1 MKTWVRLVL
10 KLLRNKTTLDFSRQ
24 LVSPSNC
31 SGHAR
36 ILRNIF
42 DLSAERLHQL
52 HFLHGISM
60 RHAENN
66 TITASGAD
74 QRQSYSCVA
83 GSWLNYCGPVAK
95 DAALFSIENHPQRYS
110 IFYRPPGIE
119 PFEFCINLGKG
130 WWCEP

>member
-60 RHAENN
+60 RVLHKPGQGVLVRTVINGGEECYRPDRECFQRRRV
-66 TITASGAD
+66 SSRGAD
-74 QRQSYSCVA
+74 VSKSNQS
-83 GSWLNYCGPVAK
+83 
-95 DAALFSIENHPQRYS
+95 
-110 IFYRPPGIE
+110 
-119 PFEFCINLGKG
+119 
-130 WWCEP
+130 